1 MPRPTACALLWR
13 LLPFHRKKTTGTP
26 GLQTTFQRRGTNCL
40 GSISGRI
47 TIDSAPGLRL
57 MLLGTL
63 QTADCEILT
72 VDLHQVDYMDTSGLA
87 VLLEVL
93 RAARLLNKRFQ
104 LSGLGERPRYL
115 LEMARL
121 LPLFDEVDAE
131 VSEVKGSRGDKLQ

>member
-1 MPRPTACALLWR
+1 
-13 LLPFHRKKTTGTP
+13 
-26 GLQTTFQRRGTNCL
+26 
-40 GSISGRI
+40 
-47 TIDSAPGLRL
+47 

-93 RAARLLNKRFQ
+93 RAARILNKRFQ

-115 LEMARL
+115 LETARL
-121 LPLFDEVDAE
+121 LRVFDEVDPE
-131 VSEVKGSRGDKLQ
+131 VSELRRLPGGKLQ